1 MLGCVVLSMDI
12 GSGNSNQSVLHNC
25 LTIYDGFYSLD
36 SSFTLT
42 SILLITTHVIE
53 DVPPLV
59 GVVFLILR
67 KTAIQKFNSKKL
79 YGTLK

>member
-1 MLGCVVLSMDI
+1 MLGCVIPSMDLRTR
-12 GSGNSNQSVLHNC
+12 NSNQSVLHNC
-25 LTIYDGFYSLD
+25 LTIFNCFYSLD
-36 SSFTLT
+36 SSFTLA

-67 KTAIQKFNSKKL
+67 KTAIQK
-79 YGTLK
+79 